1 MGFAKDIGMT
11 VWRVLGGF
19 LIAAVLALPLGV
31 AMGAY
36 KPIEAFFEPFVSF
49 ARYLPASAF
58 IPLLILWAG
67 IGEAQ
72 KLAVIFIG
80 SFFQL
85 VLMIAVTVGNTRR
98 DLVEA
103 AYTLGSSDASLIRR
117 VLIPGAAPE
126 IAETLR
132 MVLGWAWTYVIVA
145 ELIGASSGIG
155 HMITD
160 SQALLATDQI
170 IFGIIVIGLIGLVS
184 DFAFKW
190 ANRRAVPVGATG
202 PLRTRMS
209 NHPHACA
216 ASSAAV
222 DTDTLALQA
231 TDLDVAENDFI
242 TILGPSGCGK
252 STLLRIVAGLDRQT
266 AGEVLLDGQRITGP
280 GADRGMVFQSYT
292 LFPWLT
298 VRDNVCFGLRER
310 GLPRAS
316 SSRSAHAFLAKVGLR
331 GFENHYPEAAVGRH
345 AAAHGDRPRAGQ
357 RPAHAADGR
366 ALRRARPPDPRA
378 DAGAAARHLGGRAQ
392 DGAVRHPRHRRGGVH
407 GQPRRRDERAPG
419 AHQARPRGADLP
431 HPRHYSVKTTPA
443 FTELKAELTEQVR
456 VEVRAAQAAAA
467 LIT

>member
-1 MGFAKDIGMT
+1 MQPLAPVAPGTRAVLGVSFFVVFVAVWAAATFSGFVSKTFLADPLTMVRSGYTLLVQHGFLFDIGMT

-19 LIAAVLALPLGV
+19 LIAAAIALPLGV

-36 KPIEAFFEPFVSF
+36 KPVEAFFEPFVSF

-103 AYTLGSSDASLIRR
+103 AYTLGVSDRSLIRR

-170 IFGIIVIGLIGLVS
+170 IFGIIVIGLIGLAS
-184 DFAFKW
+184 DLAFKA
-190 ANRRAVPVGATG
+190 ANRR
-202 PLRTRMS
+202 
-209 NHPHACA
+209 
-216 ASSAAV
+216 
-222 DTDTLALQA
+222 
-231 TDLDVAENDFI
+231 F
-242 TILGPSGCGK
+242 
-252 STLLRIVAGLDRQT
+252 
-266 AGEVLLDGQRITGP
+266 
-280 GADRGMVFQSYT
+280 
-292 LFPWLT
+292 FPWAQL
-298 VRDNVCFGLRER
+298 
-310 GLPRAS
+310 
-316 SSRSAHAFLAKVGLR
+316 
-331 GFENHYPEAAVGRH
+331 GR
-345 AAAHGDRPRAGQ
+345 
-357 RPAHAADGR
+357 
-366 ALRRARPPDPRA
+366 
-378 DAGAAARHLGGRAQ
+378 
-392 DGAVRHPRHRRGGVH
+392 
-407 GQPRRRDERAPG
+407 
-419 AHQARPRGADLP
+419 
-431 HPRHYSVKTTPA
+431 
-443 FTELKAELTEQVR
+443 
-456 VEVRAAQAAAA
+456 
-467 LIT
+467 